1 MARKSRKAA
10 VSGLM
15 AKDTANATQ
24 EMKTYRTA
32 AYARLSVEDSKN
44 PDCDTI
50 ENQLSLVRDY
60 IASRPYLTQTAEYID
75 NGVSGTRFDRPEFT
89 RMVNDMRAGEI
100 DCIVV
105 KDLSRLGRNYLE
117 TGDYLEKIFP
127 FFGIRF
133 IAVTD
138 GYDSTAS
145 SAADDG
151 LIVPLKN
158 LINEAYAKD
167 MSKKISTAI
176 DIKQRQGKFIGCRAP
191 YGYRKSPEDKNQLIV
206 DKEASPIVARIFEC
220 KAAGMGNGAIARML
234 NEEGI
239 ASPMRYKYEK
249 GLTKNKRYADGLW
262 NDNTIAAIIL
272 NPVYIGDMEQG
283 IQKEA
288 MYMGIKKHKPEKSG
302 RIYVA
307 GTHEPVVS
315 RELFDKVQEL
325 VEERKQ
331 RIIADRKKYGSVGK
345 RENKFSHII
354 FCGDCGGRLGFHR
367 HVKKYPSGKIH
378 VYYDYFCPNSES
390 YGEKFCK
397 RKRIKMQDLEEAVG
411 AALRMHINLFLDT
424 KAVMENL
431 NRTAQ
436 AKQIQDGYRRQMAE
450 TRSRMERA
458 QSMNSSLYSDYADGL
473 LNERDYLYAKRKY
486 VKEAEELAQ
495 KLSELAAAQ
504 ATYEAE
510 YAGSGGMAE
519 TIGQYAGFQELS
531 AEIVHAL
538 VKRIVFFGEGRV
550 EIEYTFADEMKEF
563 VELAESR
570 KGEVLCTK
578 EETV

>member
-10 VSGLM
+10 ASGLM
-15 AKDTANATQ
+15 AKDAVNPAQ
-24 EMKTYRTA
+24 EMKVYRTA

-176 DIKQRQGKFIGCRAP
+176 DIKQRQGKFIGSRAP
-191 YGYRKSPEDKNQLIV
+191 YGYRKSPEDRNQLIV
-206 DKEASPIVARIFEC
+206 DKEASPVVARIFEC

-234 NEEGI
+234 NGEGI

-262 NDNTIAAIIL
+262 NDSTIAAIIL

-307 GTHEPVVS
+307 GTHEPIVS

-331 RIIADRKKYGSVGK
+331 KVIAEREKYAHVERK
-345 RENKFSHII
+345 ENIFIHTV
-354 FCGDCGGRLGFHR
+354 FCGDCGGSLSLHR
-367 HVKKYPSGKIH
+367 KARKAAGGVK
-378 VYYDYFCPNSES
+378 VCYDYICPNSES

-397 RKRIKMQDLEEAVG
+397 RKRIKMQELEEAVG
-411 AALRMHINLFLDT
+411 AALRLHINLFLDT
-424 KAVMENL
+424 KAVLENL

-450 TRSRMERA
+450 TRNRMERA

-486 VKEAEELAQ
+486 VKEAEEMAQ
-495 KLSELAAAQ
+495 KLSELAAVQ

-510 YAGSGGMAE
+510 YAGGGGMAE

-531 AEIVHAL
+531 SEIVHAL

-550 EIEYTFADEMKEF
+550 EIEYTFADEIKEF
-563 VELAESR
+563 VELAECR

>member
-1 MARKSRKAA
+1 
-10 VSGLM
+10 
-15 AKDTANATQ
+15 
-24 EMKTYRTA
+24 
-32 AYARLSVEDSKN
+32 
-44 PDCDTI
+44 
-50 ENQLSLVRDY
+50 
-60 IASRPYLTQTAEYID
+60 
-75 NGVSGTRFDRPEFT
+75 
-89 RMVNDMRAGEI
+89 
-100 DCIVV
+100 
-105 KDLSRLGRNYLE
+105 
-117 TGDYLEKIFP
+117 
-127 FFGIRF
+127 
-133 IAVTD
+133 
-138 GYDSTAS
+138 
-145 SAADDG
+145 
-151 LIVPLKN
+151 
-158 LINEAYAKD
+158 

-176 DIKQRQGKFIGCRAP
+176 DIKQRQGKFIGSRAP
-191 YGYRKSPEDKNQLIV
+191 YGYRKSPEDRNQLIV
-206 DKEASPIVARIFEC
+206 DKEASPVVARIFEC

-234 NEEGI
+234 NGEGI

-262 NDNTIAAIIL
+262 NDSTIAAIIL

-288 MYMGIKKHKPEKSG
+288 MYMGIKKHKPEKSE

-307 GTHEPVVS
+307 GTHEPIVS

-331 RIIADRKKYGSVGK
+331 KVIAEREKYAHVERK
-345 RENKFSHII
+345 ENIFIHTV
-354 FCGDCGGRLGFHR
+354 FCGDCGGSLSLHR
-367 HVKKYPSGKIH
+367 KARKAAGGVK
-378 VYYDYFCPNSES
+378 VCYDYICPNSES

-397 RKRIKMQDLEEAVG
+397 RKRIKMQELEEAVG
-411 AALRMHINLFLDT
+411 AALRLHINLFLDT
-424 KAVMENL
+424 KAVLENL

-450 TRSRMERA
+450 TRNRMERA

-486 VKEAEELAQ
+486 VKEAEEMAQ
-495 KLSELAAAQ
+495 KLSELAAVQ

-510 YAGSGGMAE
+510 YAGGGGMAE

-531 AEIVHAL
+531 SEIVHAL

-550 EIEYTFADEMKEF
+550 EIEYTFADEIKEF
-563 VELAESR
+563 VELAECR

>member
-10 VSGLM
+10 ASGLM
-15 AKDTANATQ
+15 AKDAVNPAQ
-24 EMKTYRTA
+24 EMKVYRTA

-138 GYDSTAS
+138 GYDNTAS

-176 DIKQRQGKFIGCRAP
+176 DIKQRQGKFVGSRAP

-206 DKEASPIVARIFEC
+206 DKEASPVVARIFEC
-220 KAAGMGNGAIARML
+220 KATGMGNGAIARML

-262 NDNTIAAIIL
+262 NDSTIAAIIL

-315 RELFDKVQEL
+315 REIFDKVQEL

-331 RIIADRKKYGSVGK
+331 KVIAEREKYAHVERK
-345 RENKFSHII
+345 ENIFIHTV
-354 FCGDCGGRLGFHR
+354 FCGDCGGSLSLHR
-367 HVKKYPSGKIH
+367 KARKAAGGVK
-378 VYYDYFCPNSES
+378 VCYDYICPNSES

-397 RKRIKMQDLEEAVG
+397 RKRIKMQELEEAVG
-411 AALRMHINLFLDT
+411 AALRVHINLFLDT

-450 TRSRMERA
+450 TRNRMERA

-486 VKEAEELAQ
+486 VKEAEEMAQ

-510 YAGSGGMAE
+510 YAGGGGMAE

>member
-1 MARKSRKAA
+1 MARKSRKTAA
-10 VSGLM
+10 SDPIVQG
-15 AKDTANATQ
+15 AAQ

-44 PDCDTI
+44 QECDTI
-50 ENQLSLVRDY
+50 ENQLSLVRNY
-60 IASRPYLTQTAEYID
+60 IEEKPYLIQTEEYID
-75 NGVSGTRFDRPEFT
+75 NGVSGTRFDRPEFM
-89 RMVNDMRAGEI
+89 RMVADMRAGKI

-117 TGDYLEKIFP
+117 VGDYLEKIFP

-138 GYDSTAS
+138 GYDSIDS

-167 MSKKISTAI
+167 MSKKVSTAI
-176 DIKQRQGKFIGCRAP
+176 GIKQRQGKFIGCRAA

-206 DKEASPIVARIFEC
+206 DRETSPIVVRIFEC

-249 GLTKNKRYADGLW
+249 GLIKNSRYAESLW
-262 NDNTIAAIIL
+262 NDGTIAAMIV

-288 MYMGIKKHKPEKSG
+288 MYMGIKKYKPQKSE

-307 GTHEPVVS
+307 GTHEPIVS
-315 RELFDKVQEL
+315 RELFNKVQEL

-331 RIIADRKKYGSVGK
+331 KVIAEREKYAHVERK
-345 RENKFSHII
+345 ENIFIHTV
-354 FCGDCGGRLGFHR
+354 FCGDCGGSLNLHR
-367 HVKKYPSGKIH
+367 KARKAAGGVK
-378 VYYDYFCPNSES
+378 VCYDYVCPNSES

-411 AALRMHINLFLDT
+411 AALRVHINLFLDT
-424 KAVMENL
+424 KEVLQKL
-431 NRTAQ
+431 NRTEQ
-436 AKQIQDGYRRQMAE
+436 AKQVQGSYRRQMAE

-473 LNERDYLYAKRKY
+473 LNERDYLYAKKKY
-486 VKEAEELAQ
+486 VKEAEEMAQ
-495 KLSELAAAQ
+495 KLSELAAVQ

-510 YAGSGGMAE
+510 YAGSSGMAE
-519 TIGQYAGFQELS
+519 AIEQYAYFQELS
-531 AEIVHAL
+531 SEIVHAL
-538 VKRIVFFGEGRV
+538 VKRIVFFGEGRIG
-550 EIEYTFADEMKEF
+550 IEYTFADEMKGF

>member
-10 VSGLM
+10 ASGLM
-15 AKDTANATQ
+15 AKDAVNPAQ
-24 EMKTYRTA
+24 EMKVYRTA

-206 DKEASPIVARIFEC
+206 DREVSGIVVRIFEC

-234 NEEGI
+234 NEAGI

-249 GLTKNKRYADGLW
+249 GLTQNRRYADGLW
-262 NDNTIAAIIL
+262 NDSTIAAIIL

-331 RIIADRKKYGSVGK
+331 KVIAEREKYAHVERK
-345 RENKFSHII
+345 ENIFIHTV
-354 FCGDCGGRLGFHR
+354 FCGDCGGSLSLHR
-367 HVKKYPSGKIH
+367 KARKAAGGVK
-378 VYYDYFCPNSES
+378 VCYDYICPNSES

-397 RKRIKMQDLEEAVG
+397 RKRIKMQELEEAVG
-411 AALRMHINLFLDT
+411 AALRVHINLFLDT

-450 TRSRMERA
+450 TRNRMERA

-486 VKEAEELAQ
+486 VKEAEEMAQ

-510 YAGSGGMAE
+510 YAGSSGMAE
-519 TIGQYAGFQELS
+519 TIGQYAGFQALS